1 MSAIPLSQKRSSLD
15 TFRTTKSQTNF
26 LGVISIAFWSSMT
39 ILVFA
44 VRAIAITML
53 IVPPRTFSLD
63 HLLLSF
69 ALTEIGSTRRR
80 SVKVKKVKAYKI
92 ANVLGSD
99 WVGLVRVE
107 VVQCCTFS

>member
-1 MSAIPLSQKRSSLD
+1 
-15 TFRTTKSQTNF
+15 
-26 LGVISIAFWSSMT
+26 
-39 ILVFA
+39 
-44 VRAIAITML
+44 
-53 IVPPRTFSLD
+53 LD